1 MGIVGKTK
9 KQILEELSKR
19 AVHGYELANI
29 LGIPFS
35 TTYEH
40 LKDLQEHNL
49 VEQKVSGRKK
59 LYYLTDNGKMFL
71 KLLK

>member
-1 MGIVGKTK
+1 MGIIGKTK
-9 KQILEELSKR
+9 KQILEEINKR
-19 AVHGYELANI
+19 PVHGYLLAIN

-35 TTYEH
+35 TAYEH